1 MTHNYQ
7 IPLESVWFPWCHG
20 KSLTTLMYLFRA
32 MVDTK
37 FMARVCVKGWWN
49 AVAEAMWG
57 PTSRCDWGWLA
68 YKVLFEDFWFG
79 AFFFPQADS
88 RVSYLKYRG
97 NRSCFIF
104 GGVRGGEFR
113 VGESERF
120 QRITTVL
127 DQGGRD
133 DMQDISGQ
141 KFRNPRLVI
150 PKMTLCWWV

>member
-1 MTHNYQ
+1 MK
-7 IPLESVWFPWCHG
+7 SVCQAAASDFKVNC
-20 KSLTTLMYLFRA
+20 LRRETLGSIF
-32 MVDTK
+32 
-37 FMARVCVKGWWN
+37 
-49 AVAEAMWG
+49 
-57 PTSRCDWGWLA
+57 LA
-68 YKVLFEDFWFG
+68 DKT
-79 AFFFPQADS
+79 S

-133 DMQDISGQ
+133 DMQDTSGQ

-150 PKMTLCWWV
+150 PKMTLC